1 MAEEMIQQVEAK
13 QEAPIEKEEAP
24 QSVVETKEPAEEKAE
39 GPSTEELIELDKRLQ
54 ALHDRKAEL
63 EKELTE
69 VRAEIEYMTRTN
81 AYQKGEEWVAE
92 GNARLAELAG
102 RELEALKSFKK
113 LVDETAAAK
122 SAAEGEARAARARN
136 GEIVL

>member
-13 QEAPIEKEEAP
+13 QEAPIEKEEAS
-24 QSVVETKEPAEEKAE
+24 QEVEAKEPAEEKAE
-39 GPSTEELIELDKRLQ
+39 GPSTEELIELEKRLQ

-63 EKELTE
+63 EKELND
-69 VRAEIEYMTRTN
+69 VHAEIEYMTRTN

-136 GEIVL
+136 GEIIL